1 MTTFRTSRQLSAKP
15 STVFAAFADP
25 SRLAKWW
32 GPHGFSNTIHSFD
45 FRPGGAW
52 TFSMHGPDGQ
62 VFPNECVFAAIIDN
76 AKVVIKHQSQ
86 PQFELTIT
94 LQDSDVGTLV
104 TWEQDFTDA
113 AVASAI
119 RHIVEPANEQ
129 NLDRWA
135 EALQAEPSSPTQP
148 W

>member
-1 MTTFRTSRQLSAKP
+1 MTTFRTARQLPAKP
-15 STVFAAFADP
+15 SIVFAAFADP

-32 GPHGFSNTIHSFD
+32 GPYGFSNTIHSFD
-45 FRPGGAW
+45 FREGGRW

-62 VFPNECVFAAIIDN
+62 TFPNECVFSTIIDN
-76 AKVVIKHQSQ
+76 EKIVIKHQSQ

-94 LQDSDVGTLV
+94 LQESEVGTLV
-104 TWEQDFTDA
+104 NWEQVFADA
-113 AVASAI
+113 SIASAI

-135 EALQAEPSSPTQP
+135 EALPSS
-148 W
+148 